1 MAEDLTV
8 LFCAICVAVCGA
20 FGCSWVL
27 SKIDADRRYKD
38 RLKRSYYEN
47 KREGPPK

>member
-8 LFCAICVAVCGA
+8 LFYAICVAVCGA
-20 FGCSWVL
+20 FGCSWVFNL
-27 SKIDADRRYKD
+27 IDDERRYRH